1 MKKTRWIVLLRD
13 IRKTWVSFL
22 SIIVFVSLGVAIF
35 LGIKWNEPALSQAM
49 DRYLDEH
56 RYHDLQMVFPYG
68 FTEDDAAA
76 VAALAGVS
84 AVEGAYNAYGTAQ
97 VGGDRCILNIQSLTD
112 TMDHAE
118 VLEGELPAAADEVA
132 VERLLAEALEL
143 HLGDTLPISALR
155 GGKPCLKNSE
165 FTITAIVE
173 HPSFTRTETDYSRG
187 FTDIGDGSAD
197 GYVLVAKTAFDTE
210 MYDGCFS
217 QLLIRGTGLD
227 ALNSLGSVYQQ
238 KAGAL
243 KEKLEALGAQRA
255 ALRSD
260 DLYDRA
266 GEQIADAEQELADGQ
281 QELESGKQEYAD
293 GEKRLDAAKVQ
304 IADGEKQIAENEK
317 KLADGKQQYA
327 DGLAAYADG
336 AAQLRAGRATLTAE
350 LEENGYPTDLDEA
363 EKQLKTDREKAAD
376 IKDLL
381 MRTLTQVELY
391 NEDHDSASEEEIKQI
406 LVDTLELLGVSEDI
420 NVETTQDAKKAVEK
434 AQEYLK
440 KYGSD
445 AVVTATVNVLLPYLK
460 LTADQAGVNTLLGR
474 LDAADILLASYT
486 MLDKDTTML
495 DKDTLLTLLVT
506 IVVNENPDLS
516 VAPETLQALIDVVD
530 DSLAQLDKGLKG
542 IADYRAGAAAL
553 SAASARLAE
562 ASRQI
567 EEGEQQLADAKK
579 KLAQAKRDYAAG
591 TQKLAQAR
599 QDIADGEQ
607 TLAEN
612 TRLLADAQAEL
623 EDFVRYEQWT
633 VQIRTDNPS
642 VATAK
647 FYAQSSRRLCYSMA
661 LLFVFVGLMVC
672 FTSITRSINESQTI
686 AGVQKAL
693 GFRSR
698 EILAHYMAYS
708 LLAAA
713 IGVLVGYALGFFGI
727 ESVVNDAYAKLYVI
741 GAITNVYVVPEALV
755 IAVVE
760 LALIA
765 LATWLPCRKLL
776 RRPAVELLKGENYA
790 GGRTR
795 FYEKWRV
802 WQRMSLYTQTTVNNL
817 MNDGARIIATLVG
830 ITGCTAL
837 IVMSLSLRSSIL
849 STPVRHFERIW
860 IYDASLVSDTAV
872 PGGHQALEQVLDE
885 SGADYTSVRREAVY
899 IRDETGT
906 LNKADLIVPEDAED
920 LRAFIHLDDYRTG
933 RPLSLTDDGV
943 IVSYT
948 YAKHYGLKAGDT
960 LHLLD
965 TAGRSH
971 DCVVSGISQHY
982 LSSMQ
987 VVMTP
992 SCYQHLMGWAA
1003 QSNTLY
1009 LRYGAADRNAVAQK
1023 LQTTEGYFSLT
1034 DESAKWI
1041 AKFQEFS
1048 GSVMLVVYIG
1058 LSLSVTMA
1066 LLVLLNLNIVCVN
1079 EKTNE
1084 LVVMRINGFSIR
1096 AVKAYLYR
1104 DNIVLTA
1111 LGILGGVG
1119 IGLALGR
1126 CVLEILQKIGD
1137 NFYTTP
1143 NLTDCLIGAGLA
1155 ALFSLATNLIALRRV
1170 NTLSVSDL
1178 SRV

>member
-76 VAALAGVS
+76 VAALDGVS

-143 HLGDTLPISALR
+143 HLGDTLPIGALR

-173 HPSFTRTETDYSRG
+173 HPSFTRAETDYSRG

-227 ALNSLGSVYQQ
+227 ALNSLGGVYQQ

-486 MLDKDTTML
+486 MLDKDTR
-495 DKDTLLTLLVT
+495 LTLLMT

>member
-76 VAALAGVS
+76 VAALDGVS

-132 VERLLAEALEL
+132 VDRLLAEALEL

-445 AVVTATVNVLLPYLK
+445 AVVTAAVNVLLPYLK

-486 MLDKDTTML
+486 MLDKDTR
-495 DKDTLLTLLVT
+495 LTLLMT

-1143 NLTDCLIGAGLA
+1143 DLTDCLIGAGLA

>member
-76 VAALAGVS
+76 VAALDGVS

-143 HLGDTLPISALR
+143 HLGDTLPIGALL

-173 HPSFTRTETDYSRG
+173 HPSFTRAETDYSRG

-391 NEDHDSASEEEIKQI
+391 NEDPDSASEEEIKQI
-406 LVDTLELLGVSEDI
+406 LVDTLELLGGSEDI
-420 NVETTQDAKKAVEK
+420 DVETTQDAKKAVEK
-434 AQEYLK
+434 AREYLK

-445 AVVTATVNVLLPYLK
+445 AVVTEAVNALLPYLK

-474 LDAADILLASYT
+474 LDAADILLASST
-486 MLDKDTTML
+486 MLDKDTR
-495 DKDTLLTLLVT
+495 LTLLVT

-567 EEGEQQLADAKK
+567 EEGEQQLADAKE

-612 TRLLADAQAEL
+612 SRLLADAKAEL

-837 IVMSLSLRSSIL
+837 LVMSLSLRSSIL

-885 SGADYTSVRREAVY
+885 SGVDYTSVRREAVY

-906 LNKADLIVPEDAED
+906 LNQADLIVPEDAED

-948 YAKHYGLKAGDT
+948 YAKHSGLKAGDT

-992 SCYQHLMGWAA
+992 SCYQRLMGWAA

-1126 CVLEILQKIGD
+1126 CVLEILQKSGD

-1143 NLTDCLIGAGLA
+1143 DLTACLIGAGLA

>member
-132 VERLLAEALEL
+132 VDRLLAEALAL

-173 HPSFTRTETDYSRG
+173 HPSFTRAETDYSRG

-486 MLDKDTTML
+486 MLDKDTR
-495 DKDTLLTLLVT
+495 LTLLMT

-727 ESVVNDAYAKLYVI
+727 ESVINDAYAKLYVI

-885 SGADYTSVRREAVY
+885 SGVDYTSVRREAVY

>member
-49 DRYLDEH
+49 DRYLDEY

-76 VAALAGVS
+76 VAALDGVS

-173 HPSFTRTETDYSRG
+173 HPSFTRAETDYSRG

-293 GEKRLDAAKVQ
+293 GEKKLDAAKVQ

-363 EKQLKTDREKAAD
+363 EKQLKTDREKVAD
-376 IKDLL
+376 IKDLM

-486 MLDKDTTML
+486 MLDKDTR
-495 DKDTLLTLLVT
+495 LTLLMT

-1119 IGLALGR
+1119 IGLTLGR

-1143 NLTDCLIGAGLA
+1143 DLTACLIGAGLA

>member
-76 VAALAGVS
+76 VAALDGVS

-143 HLGDTLPISALR
+143 HLGDTLPIGALR

-173 HPSFTRTETDYSRG
+173 HPSFTRAETDYSRG

-336 AAQLRAGRATLTAE
+336 AAQLRAGRVTLTAE

-363 EKQLKTDREKAAD
+363 EKHLKTDWEKAAD

-445 AVVTATVNVLLPYLK
+445 AVVTAAVNVLLPYLK

-486 MLDKDTTML
+486 MLDKDTR
-495 DKDTLLTLLVT
+495 LTLLMT

-672 FTSITRSINESQTI
+672 LTSITRSINESQTI

-713 IGVLVGYALGFFGI
+713 IGVLVGYAIGFFGI

>member
-486 MLDKDTTML
+486 MLDKDTR
-495 DKDTLLTLLVT
+495 LTLLMT

-885 SGADYTSVRREAVY
+885 SGVDYTSVRREAVY

-906 LNKADLIVPEDAED
+906 LNQADLIVPEDAED

>member
-76 VAALAGVS
+76 VAALDGVS

-173 HPSFTRTETDYSRG
+173 HPSFTRAETDYSRG

-363 EKQLKTDREKAAD
+363 EKQLKTDREKVAD
-376 IKDLL
+376 IKDLM

-486 MLDKDTTML
+486 MLDKDTR
-495 DKDTLLTLLVT
+495 LTLLMT

-992 SCYQHLMGWAA
+992 SYYQHLMGWAA

-1143 NLTDCLIGAGLA
+1143 DLTACLIGAGLA

>member
-68 FTEDDAAA
+68 FTEDDAAT
-76 VAALAGVS
+76 VAALDGVS

-143 HLGDTLPISALR
+143 HLGDTLPIGALR

-173 HPSFTRTETDYSRG
+173 HPSFTRAETDYSRG

-445 AVVTATVNVLLPYLK
+445 AVVTATVNALLPYLK
-460 LTADQAGVNTLLGR
+460 LTADQAGVNTLPGR

-486 MLDKDTTML
+486 MLDKDTR
-495 DKDTLLTLLVT
+495 LTLLMT

-612 TRLLADAQAEL
+612 TRLLADAKAEL

>member
-76 VAALAGVS
+76 VAALDGVS

-143 HLGDTLPISALR
+143 HLGDTLPIGALR

-173 HPSFTRTETDYSRG
+173 HPSFTRAETDYSRG

-420 NVETTQDAKKAVEK
+420 DVETAQDAKKAVEK

-445 AVVTATVNVLLPYLK
+445 AVVTAAVNVLLPYLK

-474 LDAADILLASYT
+474 LDAANILLASYT
-486 MLDKDTTML
+486 MLDKDTR
-495 DKDTLLTLLVT
+495 LTLLVT
-506 IVVNENPDLS
+506 IVVNKNPDLS
-516 VAPETLQALIDVVD
+516 AAPETLQALIDVVD

-612 TRLLADAQAEL
+612 TRLLADAKVEL

-776 RRPAVELLKGENYA
+776 RRPALELLKGENYA

>member
-76 VAALAGVS
+76 VAALDGVS

-143 HLGDTLPISALR
+143 HLGDTLPIGALR

-173 HPSFTRTETDYSRG
+173 HPSFTRAETDYSRG

-486 MLDKDTTML
+486 MLDKDTR
-495 DKDTLLTLLVT
+495 LTLLMT

-530 DSLAQLDKGLKG
+530 DSLAQMDKGLKG

-612 TRLLADAQAEL
+612 TRLLADAKAEL

-713 IGVLVGYALGFFGI
+713 IGVLVGYALGLFGI

-1126 CVLEILQKIGD
+1126 CVLEILQKSGD

>member
-76 VAALAGVS
+76 VAALDGVS

-173 HPSFTRTETDYSRG
+173 HPSFTRAETDYSRG

-363 EKQLKTDREKAAD
+363 EKHLKTDWEKAAD

-486 MLDKDTTML
+486 MLDKDTR
-495 DKDTLLTLLVT
+495 LTLLMT

-612 TRLLADAQAEL
+612 TRLLADAKAEL
-623 EDFVRYEQWT
+623 EDFVRYEQWM

-672 FTSITRSINESQTI
+672 LTSITRSINESQTI

-713 IGVLVGYALGFFGI
+713 IGVLVGYAIGFFGI

-741 GAITNVYVVPEALV
+741 GAIANVYVVPEALV

-837 IVMSLSLRSSIL
+837 IVMSMSLRSSIL

-933 RPLSLTDDGV
+933 RSLSLTDDGV

>member
-76 VAALAGVS
+76 VAALDGVS

-143 HLGDTLPISALR
+143 HLGDTLPIGALR

-173 HPSFTRTETDYSRG
+173 HPSFTRAETDYSRG

-336 AAQLRAGRATLTAE
+336 AAQLRAGRVTLTAE

-363 EKQLKTDREKAAD
+363 EKHLKTDREKAAD

-486 MLDKDTTML
+486 MLDKDTR
-495 DKDTLLTLLVT
+495 LTLLMT

>member
-76 VAALAGVS
+76 VAALDGVS

-173 HPSFTRTETDYSRG
+173 HPSFTRAETDYSRG

-486 MLDKDTTML
+486 MLDKDTR
-495 DKDTLLTLLVT
+495 LTLLMT

-992 SCYQHLMGWAA
+992 SYYQHLMGWAA

>member
-76 VAALAGVS
+76 VAALDGVS

-486 MLDKDTTML
+486 MLDKDTR
-495 DKDTLLTLLVT
+495 LTLLMT

-837 IVMSLSLRSSIL
+837 IVMSLSLRSAIL

>member
-143 HLGDTLPISALR
+143 HLGDTLPIGALR

-173 HPSFTRTETDYSRG
+173 HPSFTRAETDYSRG

-227 ALNSLGSVYQQ
+227 ALNSLGGVYQQ

-486 MLDKDTTML
+486 MLDKDTR
-495 DKDTLLTLLVT
+495 LTLLMT

-612 TRLLADAQAEL
+612 TRLLADAKAEL

-906 LNKADLIVPEDAED
+906 LNQADLIVPEDAED

>member
-76 VAALAGVS
+76 VAALDGVS

-118 VLEGELPAAADEVA
+118 VLAGELPAAADEVA

-173 HPSFTRTETDYSRG
+173 HPSFTRAETDYSRG

-336 AAQLRAGRATLTAE
+336 AAQLRAGRVTLTAE

-363 EKQLKTDREKAAD
+363 EKHLKTDREKAAD

-486 MLDKDTTML
+486 MLDKDTR
-495 DKDTLLTLLVT
+495 LTLLMT

-612 TRLLADAQAEL
+612 TRLLADAKAEL

-727 ESVVNDAYAKLYVI
+727 ESVINDAYAKLYVI

-933 RPLSLTDDGV
+933 RSLSLTDDGV

-1023 LQTTEGYFSLT
+1023 LQATEGYFSLT

-1143 NLTDCLIGAGLA
+1143 DLTDCLIGAGLA

>member
-76 VAALAGVS
+76 VAALDGVS

-486 MLDKDTTML
+486 MLDKDTR
-495 DKDTLLTLLVT
+495 LTLLMT

-817 MNDGARIIATLVG
+817 MNDGARIIATLVC

-1096 AVKAYLYR
+1096 VVKAYLYR

>member
-76 VAALAGVS
+76 VAALDGVS

-363 EKQLKTDREKAAD
+363 ENQLKTDREKAAD

-486 MLDKDTTML
+486 MLDKDTR
-495 DKDTLLTLLVT
+495 LTLLMT

>member
-76 VAALAGVS
+76 VAALDGVS

-173 HPSFTRTETDYSRG
+173 HPSFTRAETDYSRG

-486 MLDKDTTML
+486 MLDKDTR
-495 DKDTLLTLLVT
+495 LTLLMT

-686 AGVQKAL
+686 TGVQKAL

-713 IGVLVGYALGFFGI
+713 IGVLVGYAIGFFGI

-837 IVMSLSLRSSIL
+837 IVMSMSLRSSIL

-933 RPLSLTDDGV
+933 RSLSLTDDGV

>member
-173 HPSFTRTETDYSRG
+173 HPSFTRAETDYSRG

-486 MLDKDTTML
+486 MLDKDTR
-495 DKDTLLTLLVT
+495 LTLLMT

-612 TRLLADAQAEL
+612 TRLLADAKAEL

>member
-76 VAALAGVS
+76 VAALDGVS

-143 HLGDTLPISALR
+143 HLGDTLPIGALR

-406 LVDTLELLGVSEDI
+406 LVDTLELLGVSENID
-420 NVETTQDAKKAVEK
+420 VETAQYAKKAVEK

-445 AVVTATVNVLLPYLK
+445 AVVTAAVNVLLPYLK

-486 MLDKDTTML
+486 MLDKDTR
-495 DKDTLLTLLVT
+495 LTLLMT

-933 RPLSLTDDGV
+933 RSLSLTDDGV

-1126 CVLEILQKIGD
+1126 CVLEIRQKIGD

>member
-76 VAALAGVS
+76 VAALDGVS

-132 VERLLAEALEL
+132 VDRLLAEALEL

-486 MLDKDTTML
+486 MLDKDTR
-495 DKDTLLTLLVT
+495 LTLLMT

-612 TRLLADAQAEL
+612 TRLLADAKAEL

>member
-143 HLGDTLPISALR
+143 HLGDTLPIGALR

-173 HPSFTRTETDYSRG
+173 HPSFTRAETDYSRG

-434 AQEYLK
+434 AQEYLE

-486 MLDKDTTML
+486 MLDKDTR
-495 DKDTLLTLLVT
+495 LTLLMT

-727 ESVVNDAYAKLYVI
+727 ESVINDAYAKLYVI

-885 SGADYTSVRREAVY
+885 SGVDYTSVRREAVY

-906 LNKADLIVPEDAED
+906 LNQADLIAPEDAED

>member
-76 VAALAGVS
+76 VAALDGVS

-391 NEDHDSASEEEIKQI
+391 NEDPDSASEEEIKQI

-486 MLDKDTTML
+486 MLDKDTR
-495 DKDTLLTLLVT
+495 LTLLMT

-713 IGVLVGYALGFFGI
+713 IGVLVGYAIGFFGI

>member
-76 VAALAGVS
+76 VAALDGVS

-143 HLGDTLPISALR
+143 HLGDTLPIGALR

-173 HPSFTRTETDYSRG
+173 HPSFTRAETDYSRG

-445 AVVTATVNVLLPYLK
+445 AVVTAAVNVLLPYLK

-486 MLDKDTTML
+486 MLDKDTR
-495 DKDTLLTLLVT
+495 LTLLMT

>member
-76 VAALAGVS
+76 VAALDGVS

-132 VERLLAEALEL
+132 VDRLLAEALEL
-143 HLGDTLPISALR
+143 HLGDTLPIGALR

-173 HPSFTRTETDYSRG
+173 HPSFTRAETDYSRG

-227 ALNSLGSVYQQ
+227 ALNSLGGVYQQ

-486 MLDKDTTML
+486 MLDKDTR
-495 DKDTLLTLLVT
+495 LTLLMT

-906 LNKADLIVPEDAED
+906 LNQADLIVPEDAED

>member
-350 LEENGYPTDLDEA
+350 LEKNGYPTDPDEA

-486 MLDKDTTML
+486 MLDKDTR
-495 DKDTLLTLLVT
+495 LTLLMT

-612 TRLLADAQAEL
+612 TRLLADAKAEL

>member
-76 VAALAGVS
+76 VAALDGVS

-486 MLDKDTTML
+486 MLDKDTR
-495 DKDTLLTLLVT
+495 LTLLMT

-1034 DESAKWI
+1034 VESAKWI

-1137 NFYTTP
+1137 NFNTTP

>member
-76 VAALAGVS
+76 VAALDGVS

-486 MLDKDTTML
+486 MLDKDTR
-495 DKDTLLTLLVT
+495 LTLLMT

-933 RPLSLTDDGV
+933 RSLSLTDDGV

-1104 DNIVLTA
+1104 DNIVLTV

>member
-76 VAALAGVS
+76 VAALDGVS

-132 VERLLAEALEL
+132 VDRLLAEALEL
-143 HLGDTLPISALR
+143 HLGDTLPIGALR

-173 HPSFTRTETDYSRG
+173 HPSFTRAETDYSRG

-350 LEENGYPTDLDEA
+350 LEKNGYPTDLDEA
-363 EKQLKTDREKAAD
+363 EKRLKTDREKAAD

-391 NEDHDSASEEEIKQI
+391 NKDHDSASEEEIKQI

-420 NVETTQDAKKAVEK
+420 DVETTQDAKKAVEK

-445 AVVTATVNVLLPYLK
+445 AVVTAAVNVLLPYLK

-474 LDAADILLASYT
+474 LDAADILLASHT
-486 MLDKDTTML
+486 MLDKDAR
-495 DKDTLLTLLVT
+495 LTLLVT

-516 VAPETLQALIDVVD
+516 AAPETLQALIDVVD

-591 TQKLAQAR
+591 TQKLAQVR

-612 TRLLADAQAEL
+612 TRLLADAKAEM

-741 GAITNVYVVPEALV
+741 GAITNVYVVPEVLV

-885 SGADYTSVRREAVY
+885 SGVDYTSVRREAVY

-906 LNKADLIVPEDAED
+906 LNQADLIVPEDAED
-920 LRAFIHLDDYRTG
+920 LRAFIHLDNYRTG
-933 RPLSLTDDGV
+933 RSLSLTDDGV

-1143 NLTDCLIGAGLA
+1143 DLTDCLIGAGLA

>member
-132 VERLLAEALEL
+132 VDRLLAEALEL
-143 HLGDTLPISALR
+143 HLGDTLPIGALR

-173 HPSFTRTETDYSRG
+173 HPSFTRAETDYSRG

-486 MLDKDTTML
+486 MLDKDTR
-495 DKDTLLTLLVT
+495 LTLLMT

-885 SGADYTSVRREAVY
+885 SGVDYTSVRREAVY

>member
-76 VAALAGVS
+76 VAALDGVS

-486 MLDKDTTML
+486 MLDKDTR
-495 DKDTLLTLLVT
+495 LTLLMT

-987 VVMTP
+987 VVMTS

>member
-76 VAALAGVS
+76 VAALDGVS

-143 HLGDTLPISALR
+143 HLGDTLPIGALR

-350 LEENGYPTDLDEA
+350 LEKNGYPTDLDEA

-486 MLDKDTTML
+486 MLDKDTR
-495 DKDTLLTLLVT
+495 LTLLMT

-1143 NLTDCLIGAGLA
+1143 DLTDCLIGAGLA

>member
-76 VAALAGVS
+76 VAALDGVS

-281 QELESGKQEYAD
+281 QELERGKQEYAD

-486 MLDKDTTML
+486 MLDKDTR
-495 DKDTLLTLLVT
+495 LTLLMT

>member
-76 VAALAGVS
+76 VAALDGVS

-132 VERLLAEALEL
+132 VERLLSEALEL

-486 MLDKDTTML
+486 MLDKDTR
-495 DKDTLLTLLVT
+495 LTLLMT

>member
-76 VAALAGVS
+76 VAALDGVS

-173 HPSFTRTETDYSRG
+173 HPSFTRAETDYSRG

-420 NVETTQDAKKAVEK
+420 DVETTQDAKKAVEK

-486 MLDKDTTML
+486 MLDKDTR
-495 DKDTLLTLLVT
+495 LTLLMT

>member
-132 VERLLAEALEL
+132 VDRLLAEALEL
-143 HLGDTLPISALR
+143 HLGDTLPIGALR

-173 HPSFTRTETDYSRG
+173 HPSFTRAETDYSRG

-445 AVVTATVNVLLPYLK
+445 AVVTAAVNVLLPYLK

-486 MLDKDTTML
+486 MLDKDTR
-495 DKDTLLTLLVT
+495 LTLLMT

-713 IGVLVGYALGFFGI
+713 IGVLVGYAIGFFGI

-860 IYDASLVSDTAV
+860 TYDASLVSDTAV

-885 SGADYTSVRREAVY
+885 SGVDYTSVRREAVY

-906 LNKADLIVPEDAED
+906 INKADLIVPEDAED

-933 RPLSLTDDGV
+933 RSLSLTDDGV

>member
-132 VERLLAEALEL
+132 VDRLLAEALEL
-143 HLGDTLPISALR
+143 HLGDTLPIGALR

-173 HPSFTRTETDYSRG
+173 HPSFTRAETDYSRG

-486 MLDKDTTML
+486 MLDKDTR
-495 DKDTLLTLLVT
+495 LTLLMT
-506 IVVNENPDLS
+506 IVVNENLDLS
-516 VAPETLQALIDVVD
+516 AAPETLQALIDVVD

-686 AGVQKAL
+686 TGVQKAL

-727 ESVVNDAYAKLYVI
+727 ESVINDAYAKLYVI

-906 LNKADLIVPEDAED
+906 LNQADLIVPEDAED